1 VVRRARAWRPVLVVV
16 AALALAVGL
25 SACGGGG
32 GGGGGGGPVTLRLSY
47 VTPAAHPYGQAV
59 DFFIAKVKELSNGDI
74 DITGLPSYPNGDIA
88 LLNAVKGG
96 SVDMGSVSTAVW
108 GTVGVHSFDALQMPF
123 LLTSYPLEGQVIG
136 GDIGKEM
143 LKGADGF
150 GVVGLAIHEGGLR
163 KPLGVSKKLVTLADF
178 QGLKMRS
185 VEAPVLSA
193 GLRALGANPTTLP
206 VQEIFQAMQSHT
218 VDAMEAN
225 LGLIQTYKLYEVA
238 EYVTA
243 NVNLWPFPT
252 ALIMNKAKFDSLSA
266 DQQKAITDAAALVP
280 NFSIEIFTKPA
291 TDLVQTLCDEG
302 LKFAV
307 AKAEDVAAM
316 IEATKPV
323 VSRFENE
330 SADTK
335 RFVAAIQQ
343 LKDQQGPP
351 PPPPPLPAGCAA

>member
-1 VVRRARAWRPVLVVV
+1 VV
-16 AALALAVGL
+16 AAVALALGL

-32 GGGGGGGPVTLRLSY
+32 NGGGGGGGGTVALRLSY

-59 DFFIAKVKELSNGDI
+59 DFFIQKVKELSGGTV
-74 DITGLPSYPNGDIA
+74 DITGQPSYPQGDIS

-96 SVDMGSVSTAVW
+96 SLDMGSVSTAVW

-143 LKGADGF
+143 LQGATDY

-163 KPLGVSKKLVTLADF
+163 KPLGVSKKLAALADF
-178 QGLKMRS
+178 QGLRMRS
-185 VEAPVLSA
+185 VESPLLAA
-193 GLRALGANPTTLP
+193 GLRALGANPITLP
-206 VQEIFQAMQSHT
+206 VGEIYQAMQNHT
-218 VDAMEAN
+218 VDGMEAN

-238 EYVTA
+238 KYVTA

-252 ALIMNKAKFDSLSA
+252 VLIMNKAKFDGLSA

-280 NFSIEIFTKPA
+280 AFSIEIFTKPA
-291 TDLVQTLCDEG
+291 TDLVKTLCDEG

-307 AKAEDVAAM
+307 AQPADVAAM
-316 IEATKPV
+316 AAATKPV
-323 VSRFENE
+323 VDRFSAQ

-335 RFVAAIQQ
+335 RFVAAIEA
-343 LKDQQGPP
+343 LKANQAPAP
-351 PPPPPLPAGCAA
+351 APAPLPAGCAA